1 MFENKVKKGGRKN
14 GAVGIILILLALV
27 AIVGGTLLYGAYYDR
42 RSSNFTS
49 GAELYVY
56 PGTSAED
63 VISQIREKCGVKK
76 ERSLRRSFSS
86 QLKHADIKP
95 GHYTVIPSN
104 SSMYVARMVTN
115 GWQSPVNLVLSG
127 SMRSDTVIAKKIS
140 SQMMVDSLDVVVAL
154 RNPELLGKFGFTP
167 KDVFSL
173 IIPDTYEVYWTESM
187 EEILERLKKA
197 YDSFWT
203 EENLAKAKNLSLNPK
218 QVSVLASI
226 VSGETNHVPEM
237 PSIAGV
243 YLNRL
248 KIGMRLQ
255 ADPTV
260 AYLLGF
266 SVNRI
271 LNRHLEIDSPYNTYM
286 YAGLPPGPIMVPQKA
301 ALEAVLNPDTHGYLY
316 FCASPDMDGTHRFAA
331 SYPEHLRNARE
342 FQQALNARNAGR

>member
-1 MFENKVKKGGRKN
+1 MSENKVKKGGRKN

-154 RNPELLGKFGFTP
+154 RNPELK
-167 KDVFSL
+167 SN
-173 IIPDTYEVYWTESM
+173 W
-187 EEILERLKKA
+187 
-197 YDSFWT
+197 
-203 EENLAKAKNLSLNPK
+203 
-218 QVSVLASI
+218 VS
-226 VSGETNHVPEM
+226 
-237 PSIAGV
+237 
-243 YLNRL
+243 
-248 KIGMRLQ
+248 Q
-255 ADPTV
+255 
-260 AYLLGF
+260 
-266 SVNRI
+266 
-271 LNRHLEIDSPYNTYM
+271 
-286 YAGLPPGPIMVPQKA
+286 GL
-301 ALEAVLNPDTHGYLY
+301 
-316 FCASPDMDGTHRFAA
+316 
-331 SYPEHLRNARE
+331 
-342 FQQALNARNAGR
+342 